1 MHFFFRDP
9 RIAKVLAVET
19 DAKKSNFYLYKGG
32 EEGGLIERGINTDK
46 YANSLIKVVILLGR
60 FYCHTEVLCNISAD
74 SLIC

>member
-32 EEGGLIERGINTDK
+32 EEGGGGGGGGGGGINTDK
-46 YANSLIKVVILLGR
+46 YANSPIKVVILL
-60 FYCHTEVLCNISAD
+60 
-74 SLIC
+74 